1 MQLKEVHNQKKATKG
16 KGVFYSDESCIKTQN
31 EKLCCLLYYTIH
43 PVFQNKF
50 KICLGGGST
59 SLVYHLVRKS
69 SLSCKANPVKYLCF
83 LSDLQG
89 VSLAK
94 TARQRKQVQ
103 SHAMNSSTPHVF
115 NTPATSNTRHRPN
128 LIEYDGAGMIL

>member
-1 MQLKEVHNQKKATKG
+1 MMCNS
-16 KGVFYSDESCIKTQN
+16 F
-31 EKLCCLLYYTIH
+31 
-43 PVFQNKF
+43 
-50 KICLGGGST
+50 
-59 SLVYHLVRKS
+59 RKS
-69 SLSCKANPVKYLCF
+69 SVDLECEPNAEKCICL

-94 TARQRKQVQ
+94 TSTQRKQVQ

-128 LIEYDGAGMIL
+128 PIEYDGGRDDPLKMSAVRDRKKIG

>member
-1 MQLKEVHNQKKATKG
+1 MCVMSEYASQEM
-16 KGVFYSDESCIKTQN
+16 
-31 EKLCCLLYYTIH
+31 
-43 PVFQNKF
+43 
-50 KICLGGGST
+50 
-59 SLVYHLVRKS
+59 VYNLFRKS
-69 SLSCKANPVKYLCF
+69 SLDLECEPNPEKCLCL

-94 TARQRKQVQ
+94 TTTQRKQVQ

-128 LIEYDGAGMIL
+128 LIEYDGARDDPLKMSAVRDRKKRG